1 MSRATFGPKVL
12 LTFLI
17 WMIDIV
23 CYLFICCLRV
33 AAAWQLLLLLLDL
46 AALAWHGC
54 CLAWLLCRLRGAQL
68 TNIQKYCKNP
78 QKTLD
83 SLLLL
88 PYKRRQAV
96 AFRDLPLRS
105 IPALRATHSHGHG
118 RPWVLEGSCLPSLR
132 SIPMCHIRNKIGLS
146 RTFLSSSHTSGN
158 HHPARGAKNRAKIA
172 FGAEKPSQKQKMR
185 QKFHR
190 GIL

>member
-33 AAAWQLLLLLLDL
+33 AAAWQLLLLLLGMAAALAWLPGLAWLLLGLAAAWLLWLGMAAAWLGCCL

-68 TNIQKYCKNP
+68 TNIQKYCKNHR
-78 QKTLD
+78 KTCGCW
-83 SLLLL
+83 LLL
-88 PYKRRQAV
+88 PARAGRLCPPEPSRFARQAC
-96 AFRDLPLRS
+96 ACRKTSQPQSALLTAPFRGTRPSRCCGRWLRCFGF
-105 IPALRATHSHGHG
+105 LR
-118 RPWVLEGSCLPSLR
+118 
-132 SIPMCHIRNKIGLS
+132 
-146 RTFLSSSHTSGN
+146 
-158 HHPARGAKNRAKIA
+158 
-172 FGAEKPSQKQKMR
+172 KPR
-185 QKFHR
+185 
-190 GIL
+190 